1 MKPTVLLTGG
11 FGNLGGRITAAIA
24 ATNRWNIKLVSRSAL
39 TAPSWAP
46 NAEIIRLDLT
56 NRPTESTICD
66 GVDAVIH
73 LAALEDI
80 AAKSNIDLAN
90 ELSGNATQFLVENA
104 TRFNVDRFLF
114 MSTAHVYGDM
124 LVGKITEDSVT
135 TSTHPYATSHML
147 GEQALINAEAS
158 ITGIRIRCANGFGYP
173 IDQKIELKNTLLNDL
188 CQQVVRT
195 GVITLRSSGTQPRNF
210 VPFGDV
216 AAATLHLLELDKT
229 QLGDGLFNVGST
241 SSCSVLA
248 MAQLVAERA
257 HRVFGIDCPIV
268 RPESA
273 EMTEPQMLD
282 YNISKLLATGFSPSN
297 SINEEIDGLLR
308 SCFERQSK

>member
-24 ATNRWNIKLVSRSAL
+24 ATSRWNIKLISRSAV

-46 NAEIIRLDLT
+46 DAEIIRFDLT
-56 NRPTESTICD
+56 NRPLESSICD

-73 LAALEDI
+73 LAALDDTD
-80 AAKSNIDLAN
+80 AKNNVELAN
-90 ELSGNATQFLVENA
+90 DLSGNATRYLIENA
-104 TRFNVDRFLF
+104 TRFNVDRVLF
-114 MSTAHVYGDM
+114 MSTAHVYADSLIGN
-124 LVGKITEDSVT
+124 ISEDSIT
-135 TSTHPYATSHML
+135 SSTHPYATSHML
-147 GEQALINAEAS
+147 GEQALINAAGQ
-158 ITGIRIRCANGFGYP
+158 ITGVRIRCANGFGYP
-173 IDQKIELKNTLLNDL
+173 IDSSIDLKNTLMNDL
-188 CQQVVRT
+188 CQQVVQT

-216 AAATLHLLELDKT
+216 AAATIHLLELDKA
-229 QLGDGLFNVGST
+229 QLGDGLFNVGCT

-248 MAQLVAERA
+248 MAHLVAERA

-268 RPESA
+268 RPEDA
-273 EMTEPQMLD
+273 ETTEPQMLD
-282 YNISKLLATGFSPSN
+282 YSINKLLATGFSSSN

>member
-24 ATNRWNIKLVSRSAL
+24 ATNRWNIKLISRSAL
-39 TAPSWAP
+39 TAPNWAP
-46 NAEIIRLDLT
+46 DAEIIRFDLT
-56 NRPTESTICD
+56 NRPQVSTICD

-73 LAALEDI
+73 LAALDDR
-80 AAKSNIDLAN
+80 AAKNNVELAN
-90 ELSGNATQFLVENA
+90 ELSGNATRYLIENA
-104 TRFNVDRFLF
+104 TRFNVDRILF
-114 MSTAHVYGDM
+114 MSTAHVYADSLIGN
-124 LVGKITEDSVT
+124 ISEDSIT
-135 TSTHPYATSHML
+135 SSTHPYATSHML
-147 GEQALINAEAS
+147 GEQALINAEAPL
-158 ITGIRIRCANGFGYP
+158 TGIRIRCANGFGYP
-173 IDQKIELKNTLLNDL
+173 IDSSTELKNTLMNDL
-188 CQQVVRT
+188 CQQVVQT

-216 AAATLHLLELDKT
+216 VAATIHLLELNKT
-229 QLGDGLFNVGST
+229 QLGDGLFNVGSA

-257 HRVFGIDCPIV
+257 HQVFGVNCPIV
-268 RPESA
+268 RPENA

-282 YNISKLLATGFSPSN
+282 YSISKLLATGFSTSN
-297 SINEEIDGLLR
+297 SVDKEIDGLLR

>member
-24 ATNRWNIKLVSRSAL
+24 ATNRWNIKLVSRSAV
-39 TAPSWAP
+39 TAPLWAP
-46 NAEIIRLDLT
+46 DAEIIRFDLT
-56 NRPTESTICD
+56 SRPLESTICD

-73 LAALEDI
+73 LAALDDRD
-80 AAKSNIDLAN
+80 AKNNVELAN
-90 ELSGNATQFLVENA
+90 DLSGNATRYLIENA

-114 MSTAHVYGDM
+114 MSTAHVYADSLIGN
-124 LVGKITEDSVT
+124 ITEDSVT

-147 GEQALINAEAS
+147 GEQALIDAEGQ
-158 ITGIRIRCANGFGYP
+158 ITGVRIRCANGFGYP
-173 IDQKIELKNTLLNDL
+173 IDSSIELKNTLMNDL
-188 CQQVVRT
+188 CQQVVQT

-216 AAATLHLLELDKT
+216 AAATIHLLELDKI
-229 QLGDGLFNVGST
+229 QLRDGLFNVGST

-268 RPESA
+268 RPEVA
-273 EMTEPQMLD
+273 ETTEPQMLD
-282 YNISKLLATGFSPSN
+282 YSISKLLATGFSPSN

>member
-24 ATNRWNIKLVSRSAL
+24 ATSRWNIKLVSRSAV
-39 TAPSWAP
+39 TAPLWAP
-46 NAEIIRLDLT
+46 DAEIIRFDL
-56 NRPTESTICD
+56 NSRPLESTICD

-73 LAALEDI
+73 LAALDDR
-80 AAKSNIDLAN
+80 AAKNNIELAN
-90 ELSGNATQFLVENA
+90 DLSGNATQYLIENA
-104 TRFNVDRFLF
+104 TRFRVDRFLF
-114 MSTAHVYGDM
+114 MSTAHVYGDV
-124 LVGKITEDSVT
+124 LAGKITEESVV
-135 TSTHPYATSHML
+135 TSSHPYATSHML
-147 GEQALINAEAS
+147 GEQALVDAKGQ

-173 IDQKIELKNTLLNDL
+173 IDSGTELRNTLMNDL
-188 CQQVVRT
+188 CQQIVQT

-216 AAATLHLLELDKT
+216 TAATIHLLELDKT
-229 QLGDGLFNVGST
+229 HLGDGLFNIGST

-257 HRVFGIDCPIV
+257 HQIFGIDCPIV
-268 RPESA
+268 RPES
-273 EMTEPQMLD
+273 EEKTEPQMLD
-282 YNISKLLATGFSPSN
+282 YSISKLLETGFSPSN
-297 SINEEIDGLLR
+297 SVDEEIDGLLR